1 MIAPS
6 LLAANFLEIGKEVEM
21 VNASEAA
28 WLHLDVMDGRF
39 VPNISFGLPVIR
51 DISRVCTKP
60 MDVHL
65 MILEPARYAEAF
77 REAGADHLIV
87 HLEACPHLH
96 SDLQRIHSLGMK
108 TGVALNPHTP
118 VMLLEDIIQDADA
131 ICVMTVNPGFGGQTF
146 IEHSYQKIRELRSMI
161 DARGLQ
167 TLIQIDGGV
176 TAENARDLFAAGA
189 DVLVAGN
196 TVFSADDPVGMIRR
210 LLDEKP

>member
-131 ICVMTVNPGFGGQTF
+131 ICVMTVNPGFGGQNF